1 MRLFSIL
8 NGICQ
13 YIAAR
18 NKTLWSGSWSEGSMT
33 VPDTAKYRTFLIK
46 FGARYMFAINNG
58 GNRIV
63 GTYFFVSN
71 NGQNIYQNQFEADI
85 SGDIWTIRSQTQVGH
100 LGGAGHPQ
108 ITQVIP
114 GYVVEEIVGLEPIL
128 SAFVTIGGGRYYL
141 VPEGWGRHEVIRHNS
156 RPGRTSRT
164 GVHRKRRLGHPKI
177 SEWCGDMLPIH
188 NNYDHNNHGR
198 RVGVYAQDEYPEHT
212 RWTIYRNTQDVWK
225 LLCGRSSVGSG
236 ECGNTNDIQNRT
248 ILSNTIHHRRS
259 MAVFCFRHR
268 SLEIALKGVAA

>member
-128 SAFVTIGGGRYYL
+128 SAFVTIGGGEVL
-141 VPEGWGRHEVIRHNS
+141 PSTGRM
-156 RPGRTSRT
+156 G
-164 GVHRKRRLGHPKI
+164 
-177 SEWCGDMLPIH
+177 
-188 NNYDHNNHGR
+188 
-198 RVGVYAQDEYPEHT
+198 
-212 RWTIYRNTQDVWK
+212 
-225 LLCGRSSVGSG
+225 
-236 ECGNTNDIQNRT
+236 
-248 ILSNTIHHRRS
+248 
-259 MAVFCFRHR
+259 
-268 SLEIALKGVAA
+268 AA